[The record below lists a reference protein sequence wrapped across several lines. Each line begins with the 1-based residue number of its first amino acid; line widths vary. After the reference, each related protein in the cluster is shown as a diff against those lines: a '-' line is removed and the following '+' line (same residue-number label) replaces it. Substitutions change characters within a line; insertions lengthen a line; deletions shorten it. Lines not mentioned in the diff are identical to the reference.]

1 MESQDSSAFSCPPT
15 YPGSAFVIPPRV
27 TRVQQGPCHGAVTAV
42 SERRVGPPL
51 PLSRA
56 TGPGWVRAVGRD
68 PRGGEWG
75 LGKPG
80 FGPRHTGSLPGP
92 PDPQSRLKVLAG
104 PPGHRPRCRVGVT
117 APASQ
122 AIVRVAEVAGCE
134 ARGTGCVTPAPRSS
148 PALGTSPR
156 VLGAKWL
163 PAPGSASSSSIT
175 N

>member
-1 MESQDSSAFSCPPT
+1 MLSAGT
-15 YPGSAFVIPPRV
+15 L
-27 TRVQQGPCHGAVTAV
+27 
-42 SERRVGPPL
+42 EVGNGDWG
-51 PLSRA
+51 SRA
-56 TGPGWVRAVGRD
+56 LGLATPVPSQGHPTHRAA
-68 PRGGEWG
+68 
-75 LGKPG
+75 
-80 FGPRHTGSLPGP
+80 
-92 PDPQSRLKVLAG
+92 SRFWLDL
-104 PPGHRPRCRVGVT
+104 PGHRPRCRVGVT